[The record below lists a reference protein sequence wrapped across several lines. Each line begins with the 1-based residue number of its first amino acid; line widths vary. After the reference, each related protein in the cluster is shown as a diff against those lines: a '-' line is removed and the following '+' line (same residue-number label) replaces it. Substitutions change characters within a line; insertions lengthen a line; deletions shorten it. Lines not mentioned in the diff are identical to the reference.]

1 MDVREFFGAIWWLLR
16 PFTAMVFQAGG
27 SDNFGGSEAVS

>member
-16 PFTAMVFQAGG
+16 PSLPWCVRLAGPTIL
-27 SDNFGGSEAVS
+27 AAQKL